1 MRLGAWSVRTS
12 TASLLRQPSFSGIV
26 SPLERAGVEPDTPN
40 MLLQCARRCS
50 WSSSF
55 CLGAGGRS
63 LQAGVA
69 AAAGGRAVCHRHQ
82 SSLASGEIRASD
94 GVAGAISP
102 IIGRKSAPEWI
113 CCTEASRA
121 REKWARWRRS
131 RSWRSRCWSPAP
143 SASNLPTFWTFSLR
157 RFLHSRPTATPR
169 CRAVSAFPRRPFP

>member
-12 TASLLRQPSFSGIV
+12 TASLLRQSSFSGIV

-82 SSLASGEIRASD
+82 SSLASGEIRPS
-94 GVAGAISP
+94 
-102 IIGRKSAPEWI
+102 E
-113 CCTEASRA
+113 
-121 REKWARWRRS
+121 RRS
-131 RSWRSRCWSPAP
+131 RRGNIASSLGEKVPRNG
-143 SASNLPTFWTFSLR
+143 SAARKRAGRARNGRDGGARAAGARAAGLQRRRRATSLR
-157 RFLHSRPTATPR
+157 SGPSPCGASCTAGLPQR
-169 CRAVSAFPRRPFP
+169 HAVEL